1 MVHAKDPPSYYLNKL
16 RTYLDP
22 KASRS
27 HRVSY
32 ELCNKTKL
40 FLMMCALQK
49 RKMVGDSTSTQVLR
63 DLEISLRTNHIE
75 WVREFLNEENL
86 GLDVLID
93 YLSFRLGMM
102 RHEQRI
108 AESRTG
114 SEERLNPNTNNNAN
128 NTHVGN
134 SSVDKQNGY
143 VKSSSEVPDSPS
155 IKRRSKHVA
164 KLNMGESKDDIHV
177 CIMCMRAIMNNKVP
191 E

>member
-1 MVHAKDPPSYYLNKL
+1 MKMKKNKKKKNKKNEKSLTEMVLAKDPPSYYLNKL

-27 HRVSY
+27 HR
-32 ELCNKTKL
+32 
-40 FLMMCALQK
+40 K
-49 RKMVGDSTSTQVLR
+49 RKMVVESTSTQVLR

-108 AESRTG
+108 DESPNYFRREID
-114 SEERLNPNTNNNAN
+114 SECT
-128 NTHVGN
+128 
-134 SSVDKQNGY
+134 
-143 VKSSSEVPDSPS
+143 
-155 IKRRSKHVA
+155 
-164 KLNMGESKDDIHV
+164 
-177 CIMCMRAIMNNKVP
+177 
-191 E
+191 